1 MVTVAATTAL
11 AAGALVSPTLGSAS
25 PLSGGVQQAK
35 IESALAAK
43 LATGPSEFWVKFAA
57 TANLTAAAK
66 MTDRDARGQAVYDA
80 LTHTADSSQASVRA
94 YLDSQHVSYT
104 AFWAVNAIHVDSGT
118 TALASRLTAFGGV
131 SGLQLSKQIELIKP
145 VSSVAAPTGPDAPE
159 WNIQNVN
166 ADKVWSQFGDRGEG
180 IVVAS
185 IDTGT
190 SYTHPALVNQYR
202 GKRAKPGK
210 FRHNYNWFDPYTHS
224 GAPTDTNGHGTHT
237 MGTMVGDD
245 GGANQIGMAPKAKWI
260 ESDGC
265 CGSESGLVASGQWML
280 APTKTDGT
288 RPKPAKHPDIV
299 NNSWGYTSPGQQTL
313 FDSIIAAWDA
323 EGIFGMW
330 ANGNI
335 GPGCSSSGAPGS
347 RPQAYSAGA
356 YDISNNIASFSSRG
370 PGQSGDIKP
379 NISAPGVNVR
389 SSWPGGSYVQES
401 GTSMAS
407 PHVAGAVAL
416 LWSAVP
422 ALKGDVPGTKALLD
436 NSATDKSDLQCGGTA
451 DDNNVYGEGRLDAL
465 KLVQSGLAMAQEAKP
480 TVNAT
485 SR

>member
-210 FRHNYNWFDPYTHS
+210 FHHNYNWFDPYTHS

-245 GGANQIGMAPKAKWI
+245 GGANQIAWRPRPSGSSPTVAAAP
-260 ESDGC
+260 
-265 CGSESGLVASGQWML
+265 
-280 APTKTDGT
+280 
-288 RPKPAKHPDIV
+288 
-299 NNSWGYTSPGQQTL
+299 SPG
-313 FDSIIAAWDA
+313 SSR
-323 EGIFGMW
+323 
-330 ANGNI
+330 
-335 GPGCSSSGAPGS
+335 PGSGCLHRPRPTAPGPS
-347 RPQAYSAGA
+347 P
-356 YDISNNIASFSSRG
+356 
-370 PGQSGDIKP
+370 
-379 NISAPGVNVR
+379 R
-389 SSWPGGSYVQES
+389 STP
-401 GTSMAS
+401 TS
-407 PHVAGAVAL
+407 
-416 LWSAVP
+416 
-422 ALKGDVPGTKALLD
+422 
-436 NSATDKSDLQCGGTA
+436 
-451 DDNNVYGEGRLDAL
+451 
-465 KLVQSGLAMAQEAKP
+465 
-480 TVNAT
+480 
-485 SR
+485 